1 MIEFIQNETKKIM
14 YKCCDR
20 YAKQHQKETE
30 KVQLVL
36 GLNEEGNTY
45 TLCDE
50 YVPVE
55 ELDILGVLGVK
66 IDFLGYSR
74 LAPPFIVKSLVRF
87 SETHNIEII
96 NTKVLCVPTKNEKG
110 KNDMFLFL
118 YNGNQYVETI
128 TFSDLF
134 DERDAELPQQQ

>member
-1 MIEFIQNETKKIM
+1 
-14 YKCCDR
+14 
-20 YAKQHQKETE
+20 
-30 KVQLVL
+30 
-36 GLNEEGNTY
+36 
-45 TLCDE
+45 
-50 YVPVE
+50 
-55 ELDILGVLGVK
+55 
-66 IDFLGYSR
+66 
-74 LAPPFIVKSLVRF
+74 VRF

>member
-14 YKCCDR
+14 YKCCER
-20 YAKQHQKETE
+20 FAKQQQKETE

-45 TLCDE
+45 TLCEE
-50 YVPVE
+50 YAPIEQV
-55 ELDILGVLGVK
+55 DIMGVLGVK

-74 LAPPFIVKSLVRF
+74 LAPPFIVKSLMRF
-87 SETHNIEII
+87 SDTHNIDLEK
-96 NTKVLCVPTKNEKG
+96 TKVMCVPTKNEQG

-128 TFSDLF
+128 TFADLF
-134 DERDAELPQQQ
+134 DERDAEMPQF